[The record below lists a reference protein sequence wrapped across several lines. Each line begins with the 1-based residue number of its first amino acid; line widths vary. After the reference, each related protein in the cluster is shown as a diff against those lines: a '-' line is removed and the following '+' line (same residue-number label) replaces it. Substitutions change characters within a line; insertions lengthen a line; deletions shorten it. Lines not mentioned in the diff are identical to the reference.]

1 MEVQGAVGDLAL
13 ECVEE
18 KAAIPGLHQRQRTVT
33 QLVVAEVPHPP
44 GDLFG
49 GADGQSLP
57 LLHGAD
63 ELACGGEIVEG
74 PGIEPGGAAGEHL
87 DLQAAVLEVTAV
99 EVGDLELPTSGGRQ
113 RPGTV
118 DDGLVVEVEAGDG
131 EVGAGHSRLLLD
143 GK

>member
-1 MEVQGAVGDLAL
+1 
-13 ECVEE
+13 
-18 KAAIPGLHQRQRTVT
+18 
-33 QLVVAEVPHPP
+33 
-44 GDLFG
+44 
-49 GADGQSLP
+49 
-57 LLHGAD
+57 
-63 ELACGGEIVEG
+63 GGEIVEG

-131 EVGAGHSRLLLD
+131 EVGAGHSRLLLEGD
-143 GK
+143 GAAVLHRLHDTVGGGVVDPVPEHGGAVDVLVAAQDRKSVGKGRG